1 MEQAQTIAEEQ
12 DLLAE
17 EFELFDDVRD
27 KIEYV
32 IDLGKKLPP
41 LADELKV
48 EPNKVHGCQSQ
59 VWLVAAHDPE
69 RNVVHFQADSDAII
83 VRGLIGMLM
92 RLYSDR
98 TPEDIL
104 NTPPAVFDRIGL
116 GRMLTAGRA
125 NGLASMVKRVRELAA
140 QHAPGTQLSA

>member
-12 DLLAE
+12 ELLAE

-41 LADELKV
+41 LDDAHKI

-59 VWLVAAHDPE
+59 VWLIADHDPS

-83 VRGLIGMLM
+83 VRGLIGIVM

-98 TPEDIL
+98 PPEEIL
-104 NTPPAVFDRIGL
+104 QNPPTVFETIGL
-116 GRMLTAGRA
+116 GRMLTPGRA
-125 NGLASMVKRVRELAA
+125 NGLASMVKRVRDLAA
-140 QHAPGTQLSA
+140 QHAKTVQVGA